1 MVKVQDI
8 GEHQLLAIIRQY
20 CDQEKIGDDGA
31 IVEVSI
37 GKKLVITTDILV
49 ENVHFSD
56 RTTPPH
62 SIGYRA
68 AAANLSDLAAMG
80 ATPIALTVGLSLKK
94 DTEISWIESVYQ
106 GIQECLSDC
115 TAKVVGGDV
124 TRSIVN
130 TIAITALGE
139 VKENQA
145 IYRHTAEVGDLIV
158 ITGEHGLS
166 RAGLEILLYPEK
178 YGHVSDETREK
189 VIFAHQYPKP
199 RLDVIKLLQHLEP
212 YPKITGMDSS
222 DGLADAIMQICQM
235 SKVGATINPR
245 KINIPLPIKN
255 ITDEETA
262 FNWVLYGGEDFE
274 LVLCMN
280 KETAQY
286 LKVKLGKNCHI
297 IGEISASSEI
307 QLIGA
312 VIDPENVYPKLLLNQ
327 GKTFQH
333 F

>member
-1 MVKVQDI
+1 MMVKIEDI

-31 IVEVSI
+31 ILDVTI

-68 AAANLSDLAAMG
+68 ATANLSDLAAMG
-80 ATPIALTVGLSLKK
+80 ATPIALTVGLSLRK
-94 DTEISWIESVYQ
+94 DVEISWIESVYQ
-106 GIQECLSDC
+106 GIQECLFKYN
-115 TAKVVGGDV
+115 TQVVGGDI

-139 VKENQA
+139 VNQNEA
-145 IYRHTAEVGDLIV
+145 IYRHTAKVGDLIV

-166 RAGLEILLYPEK
+166 RTGLEILLYPEK
-178 YGHVSDETREK
+178 YGHINDETRKK
-189 VIFAHQYPKP
+189 VIFAHQYPEP
-199 RLDVIKLLQHLEP
+199 RLDVIKLLQNLDSCP
-212 YPKITGMDSS
+212 TITGMDSS
-222 DGLADAIMQICQM
+222 DGLADAIIQICQM
-235 SKVGATINPR
+235 SKVGATINRR
-245 KINIPLPIKN
+245 KIPIPSSVKS
-255 ITDEETA
+255 ITDEETSL
-262 FNWVLYGGEDFE
+262 NWVLYGGEDFE

-280 KETAQY
+280 KETAQS
-286 LKVKLGKNCHI
+286 LQVKLGENCHI

-307 QLIGA
+307 QL
-312 VIDPENVYPKLLLNQ
+312 IDPENVYPKLLLNQ